1 MEFSLYK
8 VRQSSVIYNSIKLK
22 FVIFRDYDN
31 YVILT
36 NYRVWLIYIQIRLSR
51 QCKRIIG
58 LYILNTFPK
67 N

>member
-36 NYRVWLIYIQIRLSR
+36 NY
-51 QCKRIIG
+51 
-58 LYILNTFPK
+58 
-67 N
+67 